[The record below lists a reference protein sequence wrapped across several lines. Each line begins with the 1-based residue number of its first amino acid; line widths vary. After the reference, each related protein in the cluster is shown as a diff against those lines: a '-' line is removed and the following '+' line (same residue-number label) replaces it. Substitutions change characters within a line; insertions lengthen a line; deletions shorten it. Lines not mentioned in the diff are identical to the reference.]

1 VAGWLDVTDV
11 EIVNP
16 LPVDQVEPW
25 FKSMIIT
32 YLGDPAEFA
41 PAKALR
47 AATWEPE
54 RAWGARADGRWV
66 ATLRTVPHRLSVPG
80 TAHDLA
86 ADALTNVTVAA
97 THRRR
102 GLLTAMIGESLA
114 AAKQRGDAVSIL
126 IAAEWPIYGRYGY
139 APASDV
145 AHYTVHTRLPGS
157 RLLPGATG
165 RVRQVEM
172 AELAEIAPAVFEV
185 ARPHRAGNI
194 NRPAH
199 WWQRH
204 YATDPAL
211 RGGKQEP
218 IHIVH
223 EGTRGIDGYL
233 SWTPTGE
240 WDLTGSLG
248 EVNVHELVAV
258 NEQAYRGLWQYLFS
272 IDVVDRI
279 HLRDRP
285 VDEPLQWLLADGR
298 AVRQQH
304 RIDRV
309 WLRLLDV
316 PTALATRRYAVSDQ
330 LVIEVDDGDGDAYA
344 AGRFSLDGS
353 PEGAECRPSSREPDL
368 RLTQRTLAA
377 TFLGGFTLA
386 QQLPGAAVEELTDGA
401 LRRADAMFATPLA
414 PWCATGF

>member
-1 VAGWLDVTDV
+1 VTDV

-16 LPVDQVEPW
+16 VPVDQVEPW
-25 FKSMIIT
+25 FTSMIVT

-41 PAKALR
+41 PGQAMR
-47 AATWEPE
+47 VATWEPD

-66 ATLRTVPHRLSVPG
+66 ATLRTVAHQLSVPG
-80 TAHDLA
+80 ATHDLA

-102 GLLTAMIGESLA
+102 GLLTAMISQSLA
-114 AAKQRGDAVSIL
+114 AAKDRGDAVSIL

-139 APASDV
+139 APASEV

-157 RLLPGATG
+157 RLLPGGTG
-165 RVRQVEM
+165 RVRQLDS
-172 AELAEIAPAVFEV
+172 AELAEVAPAVFEES
-185 ARPHRAGNI
+185 RPRRAGNI
-194 NRPAH
+194 NRPPH

-218 IHIVH
+218 VHIVH
-223 EGTRGIDGYL
+223 EGTDGIDGYL

-248 EVNVHELVAV
+248 QVNVHELIAA

-272 IDVVDRI
+272 IDVVDQV

-316 PTALATRRYAVSDQ
+316 PTALATRRYTVADR
-330 LVIEVDDGDGDAYA
+330 LVIEVVDDDGSGYA
-344 AGRFSLDGS
+344 AGRFCLEGS
-353 PEGAECRPSSREPDL
+353 PDGAECRATSLEPDV
-368 RLTQRTLAA
+368 RLTQRALAA
-377 TFLGGFTLA
+377 AYIGGFTLTG
-386 QQLPGAAVEELTDGA
+386 QLPGEAVEELTAGA